1 FTSAKIMGGAA
12 EGYSSGD
19 ALKVIEE
26 VAAQTLPPGY
36 ALAFTGTAYQEKVSG
51 GASQGVYLLGVL
63 MVFLILAAQF
73 ERWTLPV
80 AVILAVP
87 FAAFGA
93 FLAVF
98 ARGLANDIYFQ
109 IGMLTLIGL
118 AAKNAILIVE
128 FALMKYHEGMG
139 LMEAAIEGAKL
150 RFRPII
156 MTSLALIF
164 GVLPLAIS
172 TGAGANSR
180 HSLGTSVIGGMLAA
194 TFIATLFVPLFFK
207 WIAGAKGG
215 EAYDDEHGKGKPHG
229 GVEPKPAAPH
239 ESN

>member
-1 FTSAKIMGGAA
+1 MP
-12 EGYSSGD
+12 
-19 ALKVIEE
+19 
-26 VAAQTLPPGY
+26 QGY
-36 ALAFTGTAYQEKVSG
+36 ALALTGTAYQEKVSG
-51 GASQGVYLLGVL
+51 GASNGVYLLGVL

-98 ARGLANDIYFQ
+98 LRGLENDIYFQ

-128 FALMKYHEGMG
+128 FALMKHHEGMP
-139 LMEAAIEGAKL
+139 LADAAIEGAKL

-156 MTSLALIF
+156 MTSLA
-164 GVLPLAIS
+164 
-172 TGAGANSR
+172 
-180 HSLGTSVIGGMLAA
+180 
-194 TFIATLFVPLFFK
+194 
-207 WIAGAKGG
+207 
-215 EAYDDEHGKGKPHG
+215 
-229 GVEPKPAAPH
+229 
-239 ESN
+239 